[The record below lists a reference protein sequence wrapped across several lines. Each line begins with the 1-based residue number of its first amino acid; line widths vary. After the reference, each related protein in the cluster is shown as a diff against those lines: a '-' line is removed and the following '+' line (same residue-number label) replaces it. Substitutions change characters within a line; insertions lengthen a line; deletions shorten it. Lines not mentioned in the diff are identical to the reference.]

1 MSSLA
6 YDDAFRARARR
17 TQGWGLGLL
26 AVAGLLWIG
35 FAVLLLT
42 PYEVE
47 HDYNTTTCHARITAD
62 DLHDTSRVCA
72 EVRDWPRLLGYL
84 GASMPF
90 AVAGSVLTAIGSSAH
105 RAAVYDAGTTRPDA
119 ASV

>member
-1 MSSLA
+1 MRSPA

-17 TQGWGLGLL
+17 TRGWGLGLL

-47 HDYNTTTCHARITAD
+47 HDYVTTTCRARIIAD

-72 EVRDWPRLLGYL
+72 EARDWPRLLGYL
-84 GASMPF
+84 GASVPF
-90 AVAGSVLTAIGSSAH
+90 AVAGSVLTAIGSATH
-105 RAAVYDAGTTRPDA
+105 RVAVRHAETTRPDT